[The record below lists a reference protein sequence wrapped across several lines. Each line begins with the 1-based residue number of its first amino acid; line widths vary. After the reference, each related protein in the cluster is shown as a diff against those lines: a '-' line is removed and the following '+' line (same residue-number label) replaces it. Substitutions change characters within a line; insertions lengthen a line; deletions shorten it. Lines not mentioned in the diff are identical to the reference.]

1 MKHIHILGICGT
13 FMGGVAMIAKQM
25 GYKVTGSD
33 TNVYPPMSTFLQEQG
48 IEIIP
53 NYDVAQLQ
61 PAPDMVIVGNAMKRG
76 NPCVEMFWIMPCLIH
91 QVHNGYTTIYCVIVG
106 C

>member
-53 NYDVAQLQ
+53 N
-61 PAPDMVIVGNAMKRG
+61 
-76 NPCVEMFWIMPCLIH
+76 
-91 QVHNGYTTIYCVIVG
+91 
-106 C
+106 

>member
-53 NYDVAQLQ
+53 NYDV
-61 PAPDMVIVGNAMKRG
+61 
-76 NPCVEMFWIMPCLIH
+76 CLL
-91 QVHNGYTTIYCVIVG
+91 YTSDADDDLTRVAICGRASIKKK
-106 C
+106 

>member
-33 TNVYPPMSTFLQEQG
+33 TNV
-48 IEIIP
+48 
-53 NYDVAQLQ
+53 
-61 PAPDMVIVGNAMKRG
+61 
-76 NPCVEMFWIMPCLIH
+76 
-91 QVHNGYTTIYCVIVG
+91 
-106 C
+106 